1 MSIEEKIKKL
11 IKDKG
16 FSLRQFSNE
25 INIPYTT
32 FITMLQNGVEKSNL
46 SNVKKVFKA
55 LDLSIDKL
63 SDLKNPPIIDLDSNA
78 NSVPL
83 IGKIAAGYPIFAEE
97 NIEDYF
103 KIDSSIRADFCLKIK
118 GDSMIDAGINDNDIV
133 FIRKQNTLENGEIG
147 AILIENEAT
156 LKTFYKNDDAV
167 ILQPANN
174 QYSPMIYK
182 DGNIEILGKLVAVL
196 NLSFW
201 NIFHLWIRFPSV
213 CTYLS

>member
-32 FITMLQNGVEKSNL
+32 FITMLQNGIEKSNL
-46 SNVKKVFKA
+46 SNVNKVFKA

-196 NLSFW
+196 NLSF
-201 NIFHLWIRFPSV
+201 
-213 CTYLS
+213 

>member
-196 NLSFW
+196 NLSF
-201 NIFHLWIRFPSV
+201 
-213 CTYLS
+213 

>member
-32 FITMLQNGVEKSNL
+32 FITMLQNGIEKSNL

-196 NLSFW
+196 NLSF
-201 NIFHLWIRFPSV
+201 
-213 CTYLS
+213 

>member
-32 FITMLQNGVEKSNL
+32 FITMLQNGIEKSNL

-167 ILQPANN
+167 ILQPANS

-196 NLSFW
+196 NLSF
-201 NIFHLWIRFPSV
+201 
-213 CTYLS
+213 